1 MRTVCW
7 QTRHCVS
14 SSSEET
20 RTSWAMACSSTRI
33 QCWLLLFL
41 LILLLLTVVV
51 VERTAALV
59 HDLQYPQA
67 GFSSNSKDVADV

>member
-14 SSSEET
+14 SSSDET
-20 RTSWAMACSSTRI
+20 RTSWAMACSSNRI

-41 LILLLLTVVV
+41 LMLLLLAVV
-51 VERTAALV
+51 VERTTALV

-67 GFSSNSKDVADV
+67 GFSSNTKDVADV